1 MRNVRLWMNQL
12 IRYFIM
18 SHDYAQISFVNPTT
32 SQPLESIWLVNPNK
46 EYLAI
51 HISTDTQAAT
61 IARGTQMKNEAYS
74 IFNAFGKQGRILDI
88 SFDET
93 ARNFIDEETTYIA
106 LYPQCEVTD
115 AVKGQFPEIGT
126 VIYDVDDPEAEI
138 KKNNEEIKSFLINK
152 MKKRKP
158 ASFHTPAEFME
169 SMSKTFIVAG
179 IICVIVWAALYIMSI
194 ITKINTTYLGL
205 TFGAYFKPY
214 ITALN
219 QWYRL
224 ITCGFMHVSLFHLLA
239 NMIALRPLSKAVE
252 NQFGFVKTFAT
263 LLISVVIGSLF
274 VYFGNSNEI
283 SVGLSGG
290 IYGLIG
296 ALLVILYQ
304 EGLFKVPAV
313 RQRLLSTLYLNIIL
327 NFLPNVSFLAHLGGF
342 ISGIFLGFIFS
353 EKTSKTLRIN
363 FTISGVIIVAFMIGY
378 CIMNHSVTV
387 VYPDLDA
394 RMIRVLRRLNLNS
407 YADRLR
413 AMLRKYY

>member
-1 MRNVRLWMNQL
+1 MRNARLWMNQL
-12 IRYFIM
+12 VRYFII
-18 SHDYAQISFVNPTT
+18 SHDYAQISFINPTT
-32 SQPLESIWLVNPNK
+32 SQPLESIWLVNPGK
-46 EYLAI
+46 DFMAI
-51 HISTDTQAAT
+51 HISCDTQAAT
-61 IARGTQMKNEAYS
+61 LSRETQMKNEAYS

-88 SFDET
+88 SFDEN
-93 ARNFIDEETTYIA
+93 ARNFSDEEVTYIG
-106 LYPQCEVTD
+106 LYPQCEVTES
-115 AVKGQFPEIGT
+115 VKKRFPEIST
-126 VIYDVDDPEAEI
+126 VIYDAEEPEKEI
-138 KKNNEEIKSFLINK
+138 KKNNDEIKNFLLNK
-152 MKKRKP
+152 MKKSRSP
-158 ASFHTPAEFME
+158 SFHTPAEFLE
-169 SMSKTFIVAG
+169 SVSKTYIVAG
-179 IICVIVWAALYIMSI
+179 IICVIVWAALYIVSV

-224 ITCGFMHVSLFHLLA
+224 VTCGFMHVSMFHLLA

-252 NQFGFVKTFAT
+252 NQFGFIKTFAT
-263 LLISVVIGSLF
+263 LFISIIIGSLF

-296 ALLVILYQ
+296 ALIVILFQ

-313 RQRLLSTLYLNIIL
+313 RQRLMSILYLNIIL

-353 EKTSKTLRIN
+353 KKTDRTLKIN
-363 FTISGVIIVAFMIGY
+363 FTVAWVIIVGFMIGY
-378 CIMNHSVTV
+378 CILNHSVSA

-394 RMIRVLRRLNLNS
+394 RMIRVLRKLNLNS
-407 YADRLR
+407 YADRLL

>member
-1 MRNVRLWMNQL
+1 MRNTRLWMNQL

-32 SQPLESIWLVNPNK
+32 SQPLESIWLVNPAK
-46 EYLAI
+46 EYMAI
-51 HISTDTQAAT
+51 HISTDTQAST
-61 IARGTQMKNEAYS
+61 IARTTQMKNEAYS

-88 SFDET
+88 SFDEA
-93 ARNFIDEETTYIA
+93 ARNFIDEETTFIA
-106 LYPQCEVTD
+106 IYPQCEVTD
-115 AVKGQFPEIGT
+115 AVKRQFPEIGT

-138 KKNNEEIKSFLINK
+138 KKNNDEIKTFLINK
-152 MKKRKP
+152 MKKSRSP
-158 ASFHTPAEFME
+158 SFHTPAEFLE
-169 SMSKTFIVAG
+169 SMSKTYIVAG
-179 IICVIVWAALYIMSI
+179 IICVIVWAALYILSV

-252 NQFGFVKTFAT
+252 NQFGFAKTIAT
-263 LLISVVIGSLF
+263 LLISIVIGSLF
-274 VYFGNSNEI
+274 VYFSNSNEI

-296 ALLVILYQ
+296 ALMVILFQ

-313 RQRLLSTLYLNIIL
+313 RQRLMSTLYLNIIL
-327 NFLPNVSFLAHLGGF
+327 NFLPNVSFMAHLGGF
-342 ISGIFLGFIFS
+342 ISGVFLGFIFS
-353 EKTSKTLRIN
+353 QKSDKALRTN
-363 FTISGVIIVAFMIGY
+363 FTIAGLIIVGFMIGY
-378 CIMNHSVTV
+378 CIMNHSVST

-394 RMIRVLRRLNLNS
+394 RMIQVLRRLNLNS
-407 YADRLR
+407 YADRLL
-413 AMLRKYY
+413 AMLKKYY